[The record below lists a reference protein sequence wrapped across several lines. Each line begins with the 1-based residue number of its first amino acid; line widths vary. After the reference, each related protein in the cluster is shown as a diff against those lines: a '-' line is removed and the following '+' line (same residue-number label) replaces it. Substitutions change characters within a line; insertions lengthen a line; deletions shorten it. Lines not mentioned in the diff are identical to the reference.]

1 VHQTAKFIRNISS
14 LPFRKVSW
22 LIKFE
27 TRKCSEVKDLTFV
40 PLPWYLRKRISL
52 IYPYRQIHSEYFNRY
67 LTKQIEYSWKRQTKG
82 IIYLAS
88 VLNNIRCNQTDISC
102 LGEVF
107 AKNTSLETKF
117 PSPFGSGNCSSLD
130 WYFSQIPSQT
140 WYICS

>member
-1 VHQTAKFIRNISS
+1 MHQTAKFIRNISS
-14 LPFRKVSW
+14 LPLRKVSW